1 MSWPMLL
8 APRRLARLFAA
19 DVMNVTRDPMLA
31 FATAL
36 SLMPSLALH
45 FFGEAMDAAAQR
57 AMGIETISAL
67 LAPVALVLPATLTG
81 WVTGFLLLEDR
92 DDGPLL
98 AIDVTPLGKLG
109 FVTYRVLVT
118 ALLTAAITAMAA
130 LLLALEGHI
139 LATVVMV
146 AAEAVIAASLLPALA
161 RNKVEGLALTK
172 LTNIMAVVPL
182 LALIPS
188 PWRLL
193 AGVVPSY
200 WLGELM
206 LGAGSAPSEA
216 MTILIGAAVH
226 AAWLWAALWLFSR
239 KVG

>member
-36 SLMPSLALH
+36 SLMPSLGLH
-45 FFGEAMDAAAQR
+45 FFGDAMDAAAQW
-57 AMGIETISAL
+57 ALGIETISAV

-118 ALLTAAITAMAA
+118 ALLTAVITAMAA

-182 LALIPS
+182 LALILS

-206 LGAGSAPSEA
+206 LGAGSALSEA
-216 MTILIGAAVH
+216 MTIVIGAAVH
-226 AAWLWAALWLFSR
+226 AAWLWAALWLLSR